1 MSSRLGS
8 MVVRMVLDGLGNY
21 KADLDKA
28 AQLTTEGAT
37 KIEQAS
43 TRAGEGITRMGG
55 AMGGAAGTAVELAG
69 AAGAAG
75 MGLGALA
82 AVAGAAAY
90 AAHTG
95 AKEQLAY
102 NQALILTGNISGT
115 TASQMQ
121 GMAAGIDAVVGTH
134 YQAAAALTALAST
147 GEVAGSNLQAFAQV
161 AIQTERVVGTKVADT
176 AKVFAQLGE
185 EPVKA
190 SIKLNQS
197 MNYLT
202 TATLEQIKAAQELGD
217 SETAASIAQNAYA
230 TAMATRTEQIKGN
243 LGTLEKAWIGVNDVA
258 KETWDAMLGLGRPT
272 DPSAQLDSLSKKIS
286 DVRSKLADK
295 GLTSNWGGEE
305 KLQGELRALLEQQGA
320 VQEITRMA
328 RIGATAEAE
337 RVRVQKEGNAALEAV
352 DKANE
357 RALTKQQQMTKE
369 LDAYRVGLEK
379 IKAANPDSDRLKPAL
394 IKQTEDAIAARYAEK
409 PGRVDNSAARELER
423 EAATLATLSG
433 VNANYLAELNRVVSQ
448 REKGNISEERYVEL
462 VNELIGKQPMA
473 KHLMEENTR
482 AAALADKQMAQSNV
496 EYVKG
501 LETLD
506 KSIEKTREET
516 EKEQAKAAALG
527 LSKIAVADLAA
538 EELERDAAAADRL
551 ATRQEEL
558 GLEGETTK
566 RYREQAQALRDLAA
580 AKRNTARRETEV
592 DTEKEIANERKKG
605 WEETD
610 RLAREVFVNQE
621 NSAKRVGDV
630 LGKALKSAVYEAT
643 LKPLVFQIYTAAT
656 GGGGSAGSAV
666 GSAASSV
673 LGSSGG
679 GIMGSL
685 GASFGAFGTGT
696 SYGVQSLFANGFGA
710 TMSAGG
716 QMIGAGSTAAG
727 LGTMVGAV
735 APYVMAALV
744 VKELMSYKVD
754 AKGNGLTATLGANGL
769 PSGQVGT
776 YSEFQ
781 QTGGLG
787 GGGVTT
793 NRDWSVADKSVAD
806 YITNNVRAITASNKA
821 YADAIGLTSTTI
833 DDYTKSIEVNLTGLD
848 AAGQQAAIN
857 AELTKFGN
865 EQASAAYGEA
875 LKSVARD
882 GETTSVTIAR
892 LATDLGGVNTAFA
905 ALGYTLYDVS
915 VAGAAAASGMTAA
928 FGSLQN
934 FQAQTEALF
943 QNYYTADEQKANAVK
958 NANAGLAAAGITG
971 FTEADIA
978 GASREQV
985 RAVVDQYAAKKGT
998 TEGDKQYAAVV
1009 TAANYLNQ
1017 YVPGFVEAVK
1027 PVVAAATGSSG
1038 GGGGGSAGAAVDS
1051 AMDEW
1056 KRGVDAIV
1064 NTMKDLRTT
1073 MIASGPDKLERLQA
1087 EIVTKMAQAKA
1098 GSLTA
1103 LQDLPQLAKL
1113 TSSAYAQQHRDS
1125 TDQAVFNARLVES
1138 LGSVIGSDGGLNYVP
1153 RDAMVQQ
1160 ASGADA
1166 GAAGGGGG
1174 VAQMGGAEL
1183 AQAMRDLARLMQ
1195 LVATNTGET
1204 KGEAQRTA
1212 DILTLLT
1219 RGRPYIGTKEYVAP

>member
-8 MVVRMVLDGLGNY
+8 MVVRMVLDGLGTY
-21 KADLDKA
+21 KADLDKT
-28 AQLTTEGAT
+28 AQITTEGAT

-69 AAGAAG
+69 AAGTAG
-75 MGLGALA
+75 MGLGALV

-95 AKEQLAY
+95 AKEQQAY

-161 AIQTERVVGTKVADT
+161 AVQAERVVGTSVADT

-202 TATLEQIKAAQELGD
+202 AATFEQIKAAQELGD

-243 LGTLEKAWIGVNDVA
+243 LGTLERAWIGVKDLA
-258 KETWDAMLGLGRPT
+258 KEAWDAMLGLGRQ
-272 DPSAQLDSLSKKIS
+272 AG
-286 DVRSKLADK
+286 A
-295 GLTSNWGGEE
+295 
-305 KLQGELRALLEQQGA
+305 EQQLA
-320 VQEITRMA
+320 AQRRTV
-328 RIGATAEAE
+328 
-337 RVRVQKEGNAALEAV
+337 AALEEQVA
-352 DKANE
+352 KGGLAAGNSQK
-357 RALTKQQQMTKE
+357 L
-369 LDAYRVGLEK
+369 LDAAKATLAVAEESARLDA
-379 IKAANPDSDRLKPAL
+379 KAAQWQASAAESQKAK
-394 IKQTEDAIAARYAEK
+394 IAWMQEGEKYQTKAEKLEGAIAAIRFKGAQAGADELEIEK
-409 PGRVDNSAARELER
+409 RIAIEREKAAPKKDNSAARELEK
-423 EAATLATLSG
+423 EAALLATLAG
-433 VNANYLAELNRVVSQ
+433 VNTDYVAQLERLQ
-448 REKGNISEERYVEL
+448 RMRDKGTISEEQYL
-462 VNELIGKQPMA
+462 AAINELIAKQPMA
-473 KHLMEENTR
+473 KKLMDES
-482 AAALADKQMAQSNV
+482 AKAL
-496 EYVKG
+496 
-501 LETLD
+501 
-506 KSIEKTREET
+506 
-516 EKEQAKAAALG
+516 EKEQKATLTASEAHWKYIESLDKGVKSLQAEVDKQLEHNERLG
-527 LSKIAVADLAA
+527 LSKIAVA
-538 EELERDAAAADRL
+538 ELDAAKL
-551 ATRQEEL
+551 ELTATEQERQAIRAL
-558 GLEGETTK
+558 DKNLDEGEYAMLMK
-566 RYREQAQALRDLAA
+566 LAKGNRDLAE
-580 AKRNTARRETEV
+580 AKRGGARRETEL
-592 DTEKEIANERKKG
+592 DTEKEIADERKKG

-621 NSAKRVGDV
+621 ISAKRVGDV

-656 GGGGSAGSAV
+656 GGGGGGTAGTLSAVGNASSAANGVGVLGSVGSAV
-666 GSAASSV
+666 
-673 LGSSGG
+673 
-679 GIMGSL
+679 
-685 GASFGAFGTGT
+685 GAFGTGV
-696 SYGVQSLFANGFGA
+696 SYGATSLFANGFGA
-710 TMSAGG
+710 TMSAGS
-716 QMIGAGSTAAG
+716 QMIGAGSYAAG
-727 LGTMVGAV
+727 AGTMVGAV

-754 AKGNGLTATLGANGL
+754 AKGNGLTATIGANGL
-769 PSGQVGT
+769 PSGQVGM

-793 NRDWSVADKSVAD
+793 NRDWSVADQGVAD

-892 LATDLGGVNTAFA
+892 LATDLGGVNSAFA

-943 QNYYTADEQKANAVK
+943 QNYYTGAEQKANAVN
-958 NANAGLAAAGITG
+958 NAAAGLNAAGITG
-971 FTEADIA
+971 FTTDDIS
-978 GASREQV
+978 GASREQI

-1038 GGGGGSAGAAVDS
+1038 GGGGGGSAGAAVDS

-1073 MIASGPDKLERLQA
+1073 MIASGPDKLERLQG

-1113 TSSAYAQQHRDS
+1113 TSSAYAERNRDS

-1174 VAQMGGAEL
+1174 VASGGSEVETLLRQMVT
-1183 AQAMRDLARLMQ
+1183 RLD
-1195 LVATNTGET
+1195 AIASATGPTNTSSQ
-1204 KGEAQRTA
+1204 KMA
-1212 DILTLLT
+1212 DILTMVT
-1219 RGRPYIGTKEYVAP
+1219 RGRPYIVTKEYVAP